1 MGLIHGLY
9 HDGQDVSIEMEQAR
23 DLQSFRGSNEVCMAE
38 KKPGLFDLNH

>member
-23 DLQSFRGSNEVCMAE
+23 DLQSFGGSNEVCMAE